1 MKYDYEVY
9 ESNAGFISLV
19 IMENKKPVSI
29 TTEYEY
35 DEKAGSLTRLFYQL
49 DHEGWDS
56 YIYLDETDA
65 VKLVN
70 EDSDI
75 EVTADDLYKELEE
88 TNELIAWGS
97 PYYHDHIDF
106 DDMGFAGRKV
116 LGITEYKNW
125 WIHLFIQGGN
135 DQYEAVPENKVW
147 YEIDFEGEETYFE
160 SLTEAKRFID
170 KNGSY

>member
-35 DEKAGSLTRLFYQL
+35 DEKAGSLARLFYQL
-49 DHEGWDS
+49 DHDGWDS

-70 EDSDI
+70 EDSDV
-75 EVTADDLYKELEE
+75 EVSADDLYLELNG
-88 TNELIAWGS
+88 TNKLIAWGS
-97 PYYHDHIDF
+97 PFYHDHIDF

-116 LGITEYKNW
+116 LGITEYKCW
-125 WIHLFIQGGN
+125 WIYLYIRDGK
-135 DQYEAVPENKVW
+135 EW

-160 SLTEAKRFID
+160 SLKEAKRFID
-170 KNGSY
+170 NL